1 MRLIS
6 KLRALSTRALIDLL
20 GLQEYMR
27 RVDAEEEDTPMHTRR
42 LLASGLLLIA
52 FLTSPSAAFS
62 QTRNVKRIHVGV
74 PAVSMG
80 NMIIFFTKEAKLFEK
95 HGLDAEVV
103 VVNGSGIASRALV
116 GGSVAISPIA
126 TPTVMNAV
134 LAGSDM
140 VILAH
145 TMPGVVQALMVRPD
159 IKRAEDL
166 KGKTVGVTTF
176 GSLTDFLVRH
186 LAKIKGLNPDRDFAL
201 LQIGGDAE
209 RLISLRQGKIHAATL
224 SHPAFVLAQRAGFSL
239 LWDFFKEVDYPWSE
253 IATTRTHIQRDRDLV
268 MRYMR
273 AHLEGIARFKR
284 EPEFAKKIIK
294 KVLRLDDDTLA
305 NESWEL
311 FAKYRLA
318 APYPNLKGMKTSY
331 EYVALTRP
339 DVYKH
344 KPEEFADSSFVEELD
359 KSGFIKSLYPK

>member
-1 MRLIS
+1 M
-6 KLRALSTRALIDLL
+6 L
-20 GLQEYMR
+20 G
-27 RVDAEEEDTPMHTRR
+27 EEDTPMPARR
-42 LLASGLLLIA
+42 VLAPCLLVITMLAASATTFAQG
-52 FLTSPSAAFS
+52 
-62 QTRNVKRIHVGV
+62 RNLKRIQVGV

-80 NMIIFFTKEAKLFEK
+80 NMIIFFTKETRLFEK

-140 VILAH
+140 VILGH

-159 IKRAEDL
+159 IRRAEDL

-186 LAKIKGLNPDRDFAL
+186 LAKIKGLNPDKDFAL

-224 SHPAFVLAQRAGFSL
+224 SHPAFILAQRAGFSL
-239 LWDFFKEVDYPWSE
+239 LWDFFKEVEYPWSE
-253 IATTRTHIQRDRDLV
+253 IATTRSHIQRDRDLI

-273 AHLEGIARFKR
+273 AHLEGIARFKQ
-284 EPEFAKKIIK
+284 EPEVAKKVIK

-311 FAKYRLA
+311 FAKYRIP
-318 APYPNLKGMKTSY
+318 APYPNIKGMKTSY
-331 EYVALTRP
+331 DYVALTRP

-344 KPEEFADSSFVEELD
+344 KPEEFVDASFVEELD
-359 KSGFIKSLYPK
+359 KSGFIKNLYGK